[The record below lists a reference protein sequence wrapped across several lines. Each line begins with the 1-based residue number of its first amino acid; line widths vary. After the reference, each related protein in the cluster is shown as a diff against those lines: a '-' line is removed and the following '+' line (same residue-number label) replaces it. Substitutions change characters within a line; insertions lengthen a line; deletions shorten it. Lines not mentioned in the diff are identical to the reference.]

1 MRVFKKL
8 YSSDAE
14 RVAMIS
20 PEGQSLGFPRDPLRS
35 ASLRAFLWT
44 PILFCLLAI
53 PLYAAKLD
61 FSSLEKAY
69 LDGELQDIKV
79 TLEDFLKENSRT
91 ASRQDLIFAYKY
103 LGVIYAADSISQPK
117 AESYFHQ
124 LFTLAPR
131 IEILD
136 LYPSAR
142 IQDIFRRVKMEF
154 KARAEYAD
162 QYDSFG
168 NPVGDP
174 AGVESESASA
184 REKSSRTQAGDVPS
198 LSKKPSSPD
207 PSPRK
212 TLEMTQSNR
221 PSLWLWVGGAALLGG
236 GVFAYWWFSQEPER
250 ENQKL

>member
-1 MRVFKKL
+1 
-8 YSSDAE
+8 
-14 RVAMIS
+14 
-20 PEGQSLGFPRDPLRS
+20 
-35 ASLRAFLWT
+35 
-44 PILFCLLAI
+44 LLAI
-53 PLYAAKLD
+53 PLFAAKLD
-61 FSSLEKAY
+61 FSSIEKSY

-131 IEILD
+131 IEIMD

-142 IQDIFRRVKMEF
+142 IQETFRRVKMEF

-168 NPVGDP
+168 NPVENS
-174 AGVESESASA
+174 AGVDSETASA
-184 REKSSRTQAGDVPS
+184 REKSSRTKAGES
-198 LSKKPSSPD
+198 SSHSKPPTSTTNSSSSDSSPRRT
-207 PSPRK
+207 S
-212 TLEMTQSNR
+212 EMTQSNH